1 MMWKERHREHFQ
13 GGSQGCDLTARAHD
27 FLWISQRHF
36 QSSSSPS
43 ASFLPAVVL
52 SICCGPILLPCPLP
66 FTRVGGLL
74 PAYAAGREMHFCRCS
89 WKEDC
94 KGALSFL
101 PSQLL
106 QLPELVQ
113 GQDGNAWQEQAGHQA
128 AIELHLLV
136 MVSHLAESCQGRGRR
151 SCSSSSLLPQPP
163 AHSPWDGSSNQIALG
178 QINSENWPSGNLT
191 LHINKYANKRT
202 VCCQICQPV
211 NWADS
216 P

>member
-1 MMWKERHREHFQ
+1 MIFSGYLRGTSKVAQAHLHPIYLLWSHPPALPAPFHQ
-13 GGSQGCDLTARAHD
+13 GGWALACLCSKVGKC
-27 FLWISQRHF
+27 IS
-36 QSSSSPS
+36 
-43 ASFLPAVVL
+43 AN
-52 SICCGPILLPCPLP
+52 
-66 FTRVGGLL
+66 
-74 PAYAAGREMHFCRCS
+74 AAE
-89 WKEDC
+89 KEDC

-101 PSQLL
+101 QSQLL

-113 GQDGNAWQEQAGHQA
+113 GQDRSAWQEQAGHRA

-136 MVSHLAESCQGRGRR
+136 TFSHLAESCQGRGRR

-191 LHINKYANKRT
+191 LRINKYANKRT

>member
-27 FLWISQRHF
+27 FLWLSQRHF

-43 ASFLPAVVL
+43 ASYLSAVVPSSCPARSL
-52 SICCGPILLPCPLP
+52 SPGWVGSCLPMQQ
-66 FTRVGGLL
+66 VGKCIS
-74 PAYAAGREMHFCRCS
+74 ANAAE
-89 WKEDC
+89 KEDC

-101 PSQLL
+101 QSQLL

-113 GQDGNAWQEQAGHQA
+113 GQDRSAWQEQAGHRA

-136 MVSHLAESCQGRGRR
+136 TFSHLTESCQGRGRR

-191 LHINKYANKRT
+191 LRINKYANKRT